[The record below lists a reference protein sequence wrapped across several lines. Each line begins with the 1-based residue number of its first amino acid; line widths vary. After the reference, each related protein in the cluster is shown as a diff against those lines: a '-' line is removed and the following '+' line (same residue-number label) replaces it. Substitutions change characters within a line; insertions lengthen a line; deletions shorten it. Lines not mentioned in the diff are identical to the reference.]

1 MSATANQWT
10 GDALTLPGGRFP
22 LIVGRPHQFRWLHG
36 LIQVILI
43 LNLLDAVLTLFWV
56 RTGLAEE
63 ANAFLQLIVNG
74 HAVAF
79 VAAKTTVV
87 SLGSLLLWK
96 HRYHPLAVIGLFSAF
111 IVYYCLFLHHLRF
124 ASFLVPYFLF

>member
-1 MSATANQWT
+1 MSAISNQWT
-10 GDALTLPGGRFP
+10 GDALTLPRGRFP
-22 LIVGRPHQFRWLHG
+22 LIVGRSHQFRWLHG

-43 LNLLDAVLTLFWV
+43 LNLLDAVLTLLWV

-74 HAVAF
+74 HAVVF

-96 HRYHPLAVIGLFSAF
+96 RRNHPLAVIGLFVAF
-111 IVYYCLFLHHLRF
+111 IVYYCLLLHHLRF
-124 ASFLVPYFLF
+124 AGFLVPYFLF

>member
-1 MSATANQWT
+1 MSATANEWT
-10 GDALTLPGGRFP
+10 RCEWTLPGGMVP

-36 LIQVILI
+36 LIQAILI

-63 ANAFLQLIVNG
+63 ANAFLQLVVNE

-79 VAAKTTVV
+79 VMAKTTVV
-87 SLGSLLLWK
+87 ALSSLLLWK
-96 HRYHPLAVIGLFSAF
+96 RRYHPLAVIGLFVAF
-111 IVYYCLFLHHLRF
+111 IVYYCLFLHHVRF
-124 ASFLVPYFLF
+124 AGFLLPYFLF

>member
-1 MSATANQWT
+1 MSATSNQWT
-10 GDALTLPGGRFP
+10 GDALTLPRGRFS
-22 LIVGRPHQFRWLHG
+22 LIVGRPHQFRWLYG

-87 SLGSLLLWK
+87 SLGCLLLWK
-96 HRYHPLAVIGLFSAF
+96 RRDHPLAVIGLFVAF
-111 IVYYCLFLHHLRF
+111 IVYYCLLLHHLHF
-124 ASFLVPYFLF
+124 VSFLVPYFLF